1 MFQFQKNMGEH
12 DIQTSKRKLKEFIS
26 PCIQTAIKNHK
37 PEDLESEVNLY
48 ANAFT
53 RICSLK
59 RKLPSAR
66 DWCFIARDR
75 QQLLGQ
81 LTL

>member
-37 PEDLESEVNLY
+37 PEDLESENNWYILMD
-48 ANAFT
+48 
-53 RICSLK
+53 RILD
-59 RKLPSAR
+59 LQEL
-66 DWCFIARDR
+66 I
-75 QQLLGQ
+75 L
-81 LTL
+81 